1 MDTTVNSI
9 ILLHY
14 MCWKVEYIILIMIST
29 LIDYCVARKM
39 EKVEKNNTQE
49 KMAIPKFIN

>member
-1 MDTTVNSI
+1 
-9 ILLHY
+9 

-39 EKVEKNNTQE
+39 EKVEKKTHTR